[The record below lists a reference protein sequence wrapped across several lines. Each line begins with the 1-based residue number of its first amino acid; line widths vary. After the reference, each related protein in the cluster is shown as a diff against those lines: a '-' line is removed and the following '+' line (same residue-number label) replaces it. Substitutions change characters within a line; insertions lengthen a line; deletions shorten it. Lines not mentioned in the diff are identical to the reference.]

1 MLHYFGGLNEQNLSL
16 DFRTIVFENGFGLHM
31 PFEGLRWLSPL
42 WPSGGNNIQFMCFK
56 ILCH

>member
-42 WPSGGNNIQFMCFK
+42 WPSGGNNIQFM
-56 ILCH
+56 